1 MRQVRGTAARLALA
15 LAAAAQLA
23 APRAAAALGQGPA
36 AAPAAAATLAG
47 VVHDEAGNEI
57 ASVEVTLEG
66 TALRAVTD
74 PHGAFILRRVPLGPG
89 SLHVR
94 RLGFAPRTLQV
105 TVDSGFAPP
114 IEVELTTL
122 PLRLAAVQVSARRRI
137 YTGYAAE
144 FYRRRDS
151 GISGH
156 FFTRAEIDSL
166 KPNRTTDLLR
176 RVPGVNFSALGGET
190 VVSTRGQRCTPLV
203 WLDGTPASAAYFD
216 PDHVD
221 PRSIEGIEIY
231 SGLSTVPVALLG
243 PRMAGNC
250 GVIAIWTRVPEP
262 RRKRQA
268 DDGDEKRD
276 AKETAAH
283 LAALVD
289 SLQVYTVA
297 QVDQAVTLD
306 TAVSFAPQFPEQLRH
321 NRQPGLVIA
330 EFVVDTDGRVEPA
343 TVGVVS
349 STHPLFTAA
358 VNAALA
364 SAVFHPAM
372 RAGRAVRQVVQ
383 LPVYFSMSGPRQ
395 DQSPA
400 TP

>member
-1 MRQVRGTAARLALA
+1 MRTVRRPATRIALA
-15 LAAAAQLA
+15 LAAAALLS
-23 APRAAAALGQGPA
+23 APRAAHGWQQGASSAPGQ
-36 AAPAAAATLAG
+36 ATLAG

-57 ASVEVTLEG
+57 ASVEVALEG
-66 TALRAVTD
+66 TALRTVTD

-89 SLHVR
+89 SLRVR
-94 RLGFAPRTLQV
+94 RLGFVPRTLEV
-105 TVDSGFAPP
+105 AVDSGFAPP
-114 IEVELTTL
+114 IDVELKTL
-122 PLRLAAVQVSARRRI
+122 PIRLATVQVSARRRI

-156 FFTRAEIDSL
+156 FFTRAEIDSIN
-166 KPNRTTDLLR
+166 PYRTTDLLR
-176 RVPGVNFSALGGET
+176 RVPGVNLSSIGGET
-190 VVSTRGQRCTPLV
+190 VVRTRGQRCTPLV

-216 PDHVD
+216 PDNVD

-262 RRKRQA
+262 RQKRRA
-268 DDGDEKRD
+268 DGADGKRD
-276 AKETAAH
+276 ARETAAR

-289 SLQVYTVA
+289 SLQVYTVS

-306 TAVSFAPQFPEQLRH
+306 TAVRFAPQFPEALRKGH
-321 NRQPGLVIA
+321 QAGLVIA
-330 EFVVDTDGRVEPA
+330 EFVVDAEGRVEPS

-349 STHPLFTAA
+349 STHPMFTAA
-358 VNAALA
+358 VDSALA
-364 SAVFHPAM
+364 SAVFHPALL
-372 RAGRAVRQVVQ
+372 AGRPVRQVVQ
-383 LPVYFSMSGPRQ
+383 LPVHFALPGKEGN
-395 DQSPA
+395 
-400 TP
+400 